1 MKIILNAATSID
13 GKIATVNG
21 DTKISSVLDL
31 KRVHGLRRETDVIL
45 VGISTVI
52 NDDPLLTIRYGMN
65 KKGAKNPI
73 RIIIDSKAR
82 IPLHSKIVKT
92 ANQIETRLV
101 VTSKAPSKN
110 LKKLEER
117 GLKIIVLDQG
127 TKKDREDR
135 EDRED
140 KRKDNREKVDLKK
153 LFNQLEKEGI
163 SNVLVEGGGEINWS
177 IIKDNLFDEMIVT
190 ISPLI
195 IGGKKAISL
204 VGGEGYKTINESV
217 KIKLSRIQ
225 KKSNGE
231 IILYYKNIKTN

>member
-21 DTKISSVLDL
+21 DTKISSILDL
-31 KRVHGLRRETDVIL
+31 KRVHRLRHKCDVIL

-65 KKGAKNPI
+65 KKDNKNPI

-82 IPLHSKIVKT
+82 IPLQSKIVKT

-101 VTSKAPSKN
+101 VTSQAPSKK

-117 GLKIIVLDQG
+117 GLKIMMIDQ
-127 TKKDREDR
+127 R
-135 EDRED
+135 RED
-140 KRKDNREKVDLKK
+140 KENGVEDNAEKVDLKK
-153 LFNQLEKEGI
+153 LFNQLEEEGV
-163 SNVLVEGGGEINWS
+163 SHVLVEGGGEINWS
-177 IIKDNLFDEMIVT
+177 IIKNNLFNEIIIT
-190 ISPLI
+190 ISPMI
-195 IGGKKAISL
+195 IGGKNAISL
-204 VGGEGYKTINESV
+204 VGGEGYKTINESIKV
-217 KIKLSRIQ
+217 KLSRIQ

-231 IILYYKNIKTN
+231 IILHYKNIKK

>member
-65 KKGAKNPI
+65 KKGTKNPI

-110 LKKLEER
+110 LKILEKR

-127 TKKDREDR
+127 TKENRENR
-135 EDRED
+135 EN

-177 IIKDNLFDEMIVT
+177 IIKDNLFDEMIIT

-195 IGGKKAISL
+195 IGGKRAISL

>member
-31 KRVHGLRRETDVIL
+31 KRVHGLRRKTDVIL

-65 KKGAKNPI
+65 KKGTKNPI

-127 TKKDREDR
+127 TKEDR
-135 EDRED
+135 ENREN

-177 IIKDNLFDEMIVT
+177 IIKDNLFDEMIIT

-195 IGGKKAISL
+195 IGGKRAISL

>member
-65 KKGAKNPI
+65 KKGTKNPI

-101 VTSKAPSKN
+101 VTSKAPPKN

-127 TKKDREDR
+127 TKEDR
-135 EDRED
+135 ENREN

-153 LFNQLEKEGI
+153 LFNQLEREGI

-177 IIKDNLFDEMIVT
+177 IIKDNLFDEMIIT

-195 IGGKKAISL
+195 IGGKRAISL

>member
-65 KKGAKNPI
+65 KKGTKNPI

-117 GLKIIVLDQG
+117 GLKIIVLDKG
-127 TKKDREDR
+127 TKEDRADREN
-135 EDRED
+135 

-177 IIKDNLFDEMIVT
+177 IIKDNLFDEMIIT

-195 IGGKKAISL
+195 IGGKRAISL

>member
-1 MKIILNAATSID
+1 MKIILNAAASID

-65 KKGAKNPI
+65 KKGIKNPI

-127 TKKDREDR
+127 TKEDR
-135 EDRED
+135 ENREN

-177 IIKDNLFDEMIVT
+177 IIKDNLFDEMIIT

-195 IGGKKAISL
+195 IGGKRAISL

>member
-1 MKIILNAATSID
+1 MKIILNAATSVD

-21 DTKISSVLDL
+21 DTKISSALDL
-31 KRVHGLRRETDVIL
+31 KRVHRLRRKVDVIL

-65 KKGAKNPI
+65 KKGTKSPT

-82 IPLHSKIVKT
+82 IPLHSNIVKT
-92 ANQIETRLV
+92 ANQIETRVV

-110 LKKLEER
+110 LKKLEKR

-127 TKKDREDR
+127 TREGREGREGRRED
-135 EDRED
+135 
-140 KRKDNREKVDLKK
+140 NGEKVDLKK
-153 LFNQLEKEGI
+153 LFDQLEKEGV

-177 IIKDNLFDEMIVT
+177 IIKNNLFDEIVIT
-190 ISPLI
+190 VSPLI
-195 IGGKKAISL
+195 IGGKNAISL

-231 IILYYKNIKTN
+231 IILHYKNIKSK

>member
-65 KKGAKNPI
+65 KKGTKNPI

-127 TKKDREDR
+127 TKEDSEDR
-135 EDRED
+135 EN

-153 LFNQLEKEGI
+153 LFNQLENEGI

-177 IIKDNLFDEMIVT
+177 IIKDNLFDEMIIT

-195 IGGKKAISL
+195 IGGKRAISL

-217 KIKLSRIQ
+217 KMKLSRIQ

>member
-1 MKIILNAATSID
+1 MKIVINAATSID

-21 DTKISSVLDL
+21 DTKISSALDL
-31 KRVHGLRRETDVIL
+31 KRVHGLRRKADVIL

-65 KKGAKNPI
+65 KKGTKNPI
-73 RIIIDSKAR
+73 RIIIDSRAR

-92 ANQIETRLV
+92 ANQIETRVV
-101 VTSKAPSKN
+101 VTSKAPFKN

-117 GLKIIVLDQG
+117 GLKIIVLDQK
-127 TKKDREDR
+127 TAKDE
-135 EDRED
+135 EGGED
-140 KRKDNREKVDLKK
+140 KREDNEEKVDLKK
-153 LFNQLEKEGI
+153 LFDQLENEGI

-177 IIKDNLFDEMIVT
+177 IIKNNLFDEIIVT

-204 VGGEGYKTINESV
+204 VGGEGYKSINESV
-217 KIKLSRIQ
+217 KIKLSRVQ

-231 IILYYKNIKTN
+231 IILYYKNIKTD

>member
-1 MKIILNAATSID
+1 MKIVLNAATSID

-65 KKGAKNPI
+65 KKGTKNPI

-127 TKKDREDR
+127 TKEDR
-135 EDRED
+135 ENREN

-177 IIKDNLFDEMIVT
+177 IIKDNLFDEMIIT

-195 IGGKKAISL
+195 IGGKRAISL

>member
-13 GKIATVNG
+13 GKIATVNR
-21 DTKISSVLDL
+21 DTKISSILDL
-31 KRVHGLRRETDVIL
+31 KRLHRLRHKSDVIL

-65 KKGAKNPI
+65 KKGTKNPI

-101 VTSKAPSKN
+101 VTSKASSTN
-110 LKKLEER
+110 LKKLEKR
-117 GLKIIVLDQG
+117 GLKIIMLEQ
-127 TKKDREDR
+127 R
-135 EDRED
+135 RED
-140 KRKDNREKVDLKK
+140 KEKGEENSAEKVDLKK
-153 LFNQLEKEGI
+153 LFNQLEEEGV

-177 IIKDNLFDEMIVT
+177 IIKNNLFDEIIIT
-190 ISPLI
+190 ISPMI
-195 IGGKKAISL
+195 IGGKNAISL
-204 VGGEGYKTINESV
+204 VGGEGYKTINESLKV
-217 KIKLSRIQ
+217 KLSRIQ

-231 IILYYKNIKTN
+231 IILHYKNIKK

>member
-1 MKIILNAATSID
+1 MKIILNAAISID

-21 DTKISSVLDL
+21 DTKISSTLDL
-31 KRVHGLRRETDVIL
+31 KRVHGLRREAGVIL

-65 KKGAKNPI
+65 KKGTRNPI

-92 ANQIETRLV
+92 ANQIETRVV

-110 LKKLEER
+110 LKKLKEK
-117 GLKIIVLDQG
+117 GIKIIVLDQG
-127 TKKDREDR
+127 NEEEGEEGEESRED
-135 EDRED
+135 
-140 KRKDNREKVDLKK
+140 NGEKVDLKK
-153 LFNQLEKEGI
+153 LFDQLEKEGV

-177 IIKDNLFDEMIVT
+177 VIKNNLFDEIIIT

-231 IILYYKNIKTN
+231 IILHYKNIKIK

>member
-1 MKIILNAATSID
+1 MKIILNAAISID

-21 DTKISSVLDL
+21 DTKISSTLDL
-31 KRVHGLRRETDVIL
+31 QRVHGLRREAGVIL

-65 KKGAKNPI
+65 KKGIKNPI

-92 ANQIETRLV
+92 ANQIETRVV

-110 LKKLEER
+110 LKKLKEK
-117 GLKIIVLDQG
+117 GIKIIVLDQG
-127 TKKDREDR
+127 AEEDR
-135 EDRED
+135 VED
-140 KRKDNREKVDLKK
+140 NGEKVDLKK
-153 LFNQLEKEGI
+153 LFDQLEKEGV

-177 IIKDNLFDEMIVT
+177 IIKNNLFDEIIIT

-225 KKSNGE
+225 KKNNGE
-231 IILYYKNIKTN
+231 VILHYKNIKIK

>member
-1 MKIILNAATSID
+1 MKIILNAAISID

-21 DTKISSVLDL
+21 DTKISSALDL

-52 NDDPLLTIRYGMN
+52 NDDPLLTIRHGMN
-65 KKGAKNPI
+65 KKGTKNPI

-92 ANQIETRLV
+92 ANQIETRVV

-117 GLKIIVLDQG
+117 GIKIIVLDQG
-127 TKKDREDR
+127 TEEDR
-135 EDRED
+135 EDRGED
-140 KRKDNREKVDLKK
+140 NGEKVNLKK
-153 LFNQLEKEGI
+153 LFDQLEKEGV

-177 IIKDNLFDEMIVT
+177 VIKNNLFDEIIIT

-204 VGGEGYKTINESV
+204 VGGEGYKTIKESV

-225 KKSNGE
+225 KKNNGE
-231 IILYYKNIKTN
+231 IILHYKNIKIK

>member
-1 MKIILNAATSID
+1 MKIILNAAISID

-21 DTKISSVLDL
+21 DTKISSTLDL
-31 KRVHGLRRETDVIL
+31 KRVHGLRREVGVIL

-65 KKGAKNPI
+65 KKGIKNPI

-92 ANQIETRLV
+92 ANQIETRVV

-110 LKKLEER
+110 LKKLKEK
-117 GLKIIVLDQG
+117 GIKIIVLDQG
-127 TKKDREDR
+127 AEEDR
-135 EDRED
+135 VDRVED
-140 KRKDNREKVDLKK
+140 NGEKVDLKK
-153 LFNQLEKEGI
+153 LFDQLEKEGV

-177 IIKDNLFDEMIVT
+177 IIKNNLFDEIIIT

-204 VGGEGYKTINESV
+204 VGGEGYKTINESL

-225 KKSNGE
+225 KKNNGE
-231 IILYYKNIKTN
+231 VILHYKNIKIK

>member
-1 MKIILNAATSID
+1 MKIVLNAATSID

-21 DTKISSVLDL
+21 DTKISSALDL
-31 KRVHGLRRETDVIL
+31 KRVHGLRRKADVIL

-65 KKGAKNPI
+65 KKGTKNPI
-73 RIIIDSKAR
+73 RIIIDSRAR

-92 ANQIETRLV
+92 ANQIETRVV
-101 VTSKAPSKN
+101 VTSKAPFKN

-117 GLKIIVLDQG
+117 GLKIIVLNQR
-127 TKKDREDR
+127 TAKDE
-135 EDRED
+135 EGGED
-140 KRKDNREKVDLKK
+140 KREDNEEKVDLKK
-153 LFNQLEKEGI
+153 LFDQLENEGI

-177 IIKDNLFDEMIVT
+177 IIKNNLFDEIIVT

-204 VGGEGYKTINESV
+204 VGGEGYKSINESV

-225 KKSNGE
+225 KKNNGE
-231 IILYYKNIKTN
+231 IILHYKNIKTI

>member
-1 MKIILNAATSID
+1 MKIILNAAASID

-21 DTKISSVLDL
+21 DTKISSVMDL

-65 KKGAKNPI
+65 KKGTKNPI

-101 VTSKAPSKN
+101 VTSKSPSKN

-127 TKKDREDR
+127 TKEDR
-135 EDRED
+135 ENREN

-177 IIKDNLFDEMIVT
+177 IIKDNLFDEMIIT

-195 IGGKKAISL
+195 IGGKRAISL

>member
-1 MKIILNAATSID
+1 MKVILNAASSID

-21 DTKISSVLDL
+21 DTKISSILDL
-31 KRVHGLRRETDVIL
+31 KRVHRLRRKSDVIL

-65 KKGAKNPI
+65 KKGNKNPI

-82 IPLHSKIVKT
+82 IPLQSKIVKT

-117 GLKIIVLDQG
+117 GLKIIMLEQ
-127 TKKDREDR
+127 R
-135 EDRED
+135 
-140 KRKDNREKVDLKK
+140 RKDKENGVEDIAEKVDLKK
-153 LFNQLEKEGI
+153 LFNQLEEEGL
-163 SNVLVEGGGEINWS
+163 SHVLVEGGGEINWS
-177 IIKDNLFDEMIVT
+177 IIKNNLFNEIIIT
-190 ISPLI
+190 ISPMI
-195 IGGKKAISL
+195 IGGKNAISL
-204 VGGEGYKTINESV
+204 VGGEGYKTINESIKV
-217 KIKLSRIQ
+217 KLSRIQ

-231 IILYYKNIKTN
+231 IILHYKNIKK

>member
-1 MKIILNAATSID
+1 MKIILNAAISID

-21 DTKISSVLDL
+21 DTKISSTLDL
-31 KRVHGLRRETDVIL
+31 KRVHGLRREAGVIL

-65 KKGAKNPI
+65 KKGIKNPI

-92 ANQIETRLV
+92 ANQIETRVV

-110 LKKLEER
+110 LKKLKEK
-117 GLKIIVLDQG
+117 GIKIIVLDQG
-127 TKKDREDR
+127 AEEDR
-135 EDRED
+135 VDRVED
-140 KRKDNREKVDLKK
+140 NGEKVDLKK
-153 LFNQLEKEGI
+153 LFDQLEKEGV

-177 IIKDNLFDEMIVT
+177 IIKNNLFDEIIIT

-225 KKSNGE
+225 KKNNGE
-231 IILYYKNIKTN
+231 IILHYKNIKTK

>member
-1 MKIILNAATSID
+1 MKIILNAAISID
-13 GKIATVNG
+13 GNIATVNG
-21 DTKISSVLDL
+21 DTKISSTLDL
-31 KRVHGLRRETDVIL
+31 KRVHGLRREAGVIL

-65 KKGAKNPI
+65 KKGIKNPI

-92 ANQIETRLV
+92 ANQIETRVV

-110 LKKLEER
+110 LKKLKEK
-117 GLKIIVLDQG
+117 GIKIIVLDQG
-127 TKKDREDR
+127 AEEDTV
-135 EDRED
+135 ED
-140 KRKDNREKVDLKK
+140 NGEKVDLKK
-153 LFNQLEKEGI
+153 LFDQLEKEGV

-177 IIKDNLFDEMIVT
+177 IIKNNLFDEIIIT

-204 VGGEGYKTINESV
+204 VGGEGFKTINESV

-231 IILYYKNIKTN
+231 IILQYKNIKIK